1 MADIKLC
8 LKDYINCI
16 GDAKSSK
23 KAKLSNKKARY
34 SGAVG
39 GGAVST
45 TSVGD
50 DGGGMGESYQPLI
63 IELLGGSIPGSFSSN
78 QLAAVQVM
86 KHGNEEDEE
95 KKHKTNKIDQARGLV
110 KALVNQPDSSRAEI
124 INQLVSRLGITDST
138 AVSYYERI
146 AKELG
151 ITKDS
156 TKSAG
161 SGMTAGSS
169 ADTSSSGGAEQQPQ
183 HQAVDELPADTD
195 LELNDDIPESD
206 DPDRQGVIRV
216 VKKSHLV
223 YKRQNGEGTYDELWV
238 YNIDGD
244 INNELDIRRD
254 ILAGTD
260 IPANKTQSD
269 DGSQKYT
276 LSTLGNAQ
284 ILSIQ
289 NLPQ

>member
-16 GDAKSSK
+16 GDTKSSK
-23 KAKLSNKKARY
+23 KAKPSNKKARY

-45 TSVGD
+45 TTGGD
-50 DGGGMGESYQPLI
+50 GGGGMGESYQPLI
-63 IELLGGSIPGSFSSN
+63 TELLGGSIPGSFSSN

-86 KHGNEEDEE
+86 KHGEEEQE
-95 KKHKTNKIDQARGLV
+95 TSRKTNKIDQARGLV

-124 INQLVSRLGITDST
+124 INQLVSRLGVTDST

-156 TKSAG
+156 KKSSD

-169 ADTSSSGGAEQQPQ
+169 TDMSSSGSAEQQPQ
-183 HQAVDELPADTD
+183 DQAVEELPADTE
-195 LELNDDIPESD
+195 LELDDDIPESD

-223 YKRQNGEGTYDELWV
+223 YKRQNTEGTYDELWV

-244 INNELDIRRD
+244 ISNELDIRRD

-260 IPANKTQSD
+260 IPTNKTQSD

-276 LSTLGNAQ
+276 LATLGNAQ

-289 NLPQ
+289 SLPP